1 MTATTRRALRALGL
15 TFLALL
21 LTGCAALE
29 PDAIRLEAGH
39 QSTIGQHF
47 TSQPSDYG
55 METLGVAARWQRGR
69 WVAEIS
75 EAYAVS
81 GIDACARLC
90 PTRDV
95 FNATVGYDLW
105 VRP

>member
-1 MTATTRRALRALGL
+1 VKPAT
-15 TFLALL
+15 LL
-21 LTGCAALE
+21 LSLILGGCATLE
-29 PDAIRLEAGH
+29 PDALRLEAGH
-39 QSTIGQHF
+39 QSTIFQHF
-47 TSQPSDYG
+47 ASQPSDYG

-69 WVAEIS
+69 WVAEVS

-95 FNATVGYDLW
+95 FDARIGYEIPLK
-105 VRP
+105 